1 MRRIRRRSFLGGAAA
16 LGLAPGAASLWGPR
30 SAQASLQLPGQGLAS
45 IDPEV
50 LLEVDLP
57 QLEYPGDWNPRPGAM
72 RELALE
78 ARMRTRLEPLREPS
92 TVSATSPALFDTP
105 FLYIAGEG
113 GLPDLGELAEA
124 RLARFLGLGGM
135 MVFDAADGGTDRGFE
150 RDARALLGRIAPGS
164 RVAPVSP
171 EHVLY
176 RSFYLVDAPLGRTAA
191 SDTALGIESEGRL
204 KVLLLRNDLGG
215 ALARGED
222 LLPTYPCVP
231 GGPEQREEATRFA
244 VNILL
249 YATCTDYKS
258 DRAHV
263 ETLLMSTRRR

>member
-1 MRRIRRRSFLGGAAA
+1 MGAAA
-16 LGLAPGAASLWGPR
+16 ALTTLAGGVLGLGRTARASFPGVASATR
-30 SAQASLQLPGQGLAS
+30 E
-45 IDPEV
+45 PEV
-50 LLEVDLP
+50 ALEVDLP
-57 QLEYPGDWNPRPGAM
+57 QLEYAGDWNPRPGAL
-72 RELALE
+72 RELAFE
-78 ARMRTRLEPLREPS
+78 ARMRTRLEPLQEPS
-92 TVSATSPALFDTP
+92 AVRADSDALFNTP

-113 GLPDLGELAEA
+113 GLPDLGELAQA
-124 RLARFLGLGGM
+124 RLARFLDLGGM

-150 RDARALLGRIAPGS
+150 RDAKALLSRIAPGS
-164 RVAPVSP
+164 RIAPVSS

-176 RSFYLVDAPLGRTAA
+176 RSFYLVDAPVGRTAA
-191 SDTALGIESEGRL
+191 ADKVLGIENEGRL

-215 ALARGED
+215 ALARGAD

-231 GGPEQREEATRFA
+231 GGPKQRENAIRFA

-263 ETLLMSTRRR
+263 ETLLMGRRWR